1 MQIKNMFEKQID
13 RDIKGVIKVGQSD
26 EENVY
31 QELDE
36 YVVTKELLKH
46 FRDFFNNYEKG
57 VDGYTDKMGV
67 WISGFFGSG
76 KSHFL
81 KMLSYLISDK
91 EVAGKPA
98 LEYFIE
104 DDKITDPKVL
114 ADIRAAESV
123 STDVILFDIASKSRT
138 SSAAARDVI
147 TMVFLRAFNEKLG
160 YSYQYP
166 RMADLER
173 KLDSEGKLQN
183 FRGRVEELEGSSWD
197 DAVAGIDLAQDSFV
211 QALVEQGVM
220 SEESARSWCDRV
232 GEEYSISTEDF
243 AKLVRK
249 HIESKGNDHHVVF
262 CVDEVGQYIGDDSNM
277 MLDLQTL
284 EHDLAVQCHGKAW
297 ILVTAQEAID
307 KIQVVNNVDFSK
319 IQGRFDTRLSL
330 SSSDVAEVVK
340 KRILKKNA
348 EAQAELETFYPRKSD
363 ALDTLLK
370 FSGDMPEMKLYENA
384 ADFAE
389 VYPFVPYQ
397 FNLLGK
403 VLDAVRLFSSPGK
416 NSSYGERSMLSMYL
430 STAKSLQDQEEG
442 ILVPFN
448 AFYQGLSALVDH
460 ETAIAITNAQRN
472 NSLNPDHAETCF
484 EVEVLKVLF
493 MIKNVRE
500 FDKPT
505 VQNIATLMA
514 SRMNEDR
521 YQLENRLETAL
532 KKLVQEQLVQNL
544 GDNYV
549 FLTNE
554 EQEVNREIASRRPED
569 SEMNRELATLIF
581 DENYRA
587 DKYRYP
593 YLNGRYSFGFNRKI
607 DGYDAL
613 SRPDNSITVKIITSR
628 GDDADEARL
637 KMLSSGES
645 GDHTI
650 FVQLHDDTR
659 LNNELRMMLQIQ
671 NYLRS
676 GTAGRITKYRAIC
689 EAKQEEV
696 EERRQNVKVFLKQA
710 LSEADIYVYGSK
722 LSGGSRDFETRLND
736 ALKQQVERLFNHLT
750 DIDKS
755 VSEQDIGKLFAD
767 AGQMRLGGD
776 GTGNSRAL
784 DDVRTRIERNSLS
797 RTVTTSLK
805 TLLGIFTKEPYGFLP
820 VDVEWLVARLFADG
834 ILTLTMN
841 HEQLSLSSRNAQEF
855 QRLFTR
861 VESQERLLCDI
872 RKHATDK
879 QKRLV
884 RDMMRDLFEKGVS
897 SDDDEQLMA
906 DLKKECTD
914 LREELR
920 RQQATYR
927 EEPYLPGKRTVNVG
941 IALMTSLIDPTTTES
956 FYTALENAQEDY
968 QDFKETYESLR
979 DFFNAGQIKVF
990 REAHDAV
997 ELYMR
1002 NQSRIDD
1009 GEVKNAA
1016 EGMRKILSMAEPYDK
1031 IRNLAVLH
1039 TTFQEKYRE
1048 LLDRKSEPV
1057 KDYVADCY
1065 GRVLQHLNTLRCKE
1079 HYWSSVIA
1087 ERDDALEKIC
1097 STNNLGDLELAKL
1110 DANRTKIN
1118 WINTIDQYEAT
1129 HPPVP
1134 ATPAARPAG
1143 GSAPAK
1149 VATPTPVRRRVTV
1162 SIQDV
1167 TPASWQINNS
1177 AELDAYIEKLRHALK
1192 QKLDNGDTL
1201 NVDIW

>member
-1 MQIKNMFEKQID
+1 M
-13 RDIKGVIKVGQSD
+13 
-26 EENVY
+26 
-31 QELDE
+31 
-36 YVVTKELLKH
+36 
-46 FRDFFNNYEKG
+46 
-57 VDGYTDKMGV
+57 
-67 WISGFFGSG
+67 
-76 KSHFL
+76 
-81 KMLSYLISDK
+81 
-91 EVAGKPA
+91 
-98 LEYFIE
+98 EYFIE

-173 KLDSEGKLQN
+173 KLDADGKLQK
-183 FRGRVEELEGSSWD
+183 FRDRVEELEGSSWD

-307 KIQVVNNVDFSK
+307 KIQAVNNVDFSK

-348 EAQAELETFYPRKSD
+348 EAQAELKTFYPRKAD

-384 ADFAE
+384 SDFAE

-430 STAKSLQDQEEG
+430 STAKSLQNQEEG

-514 SRMNEDR
+514 SRTDEDR
-521 YQLENRLETAL
+521 YQLENRVETAL

-544 GDNYV
+544 GDNYI

-628 GDDADEARL
+628 GDDADESRL

-927 EEPYLPGKRTVNVG
+927 EESYLPGKNTVDAG

-1118 WINTIDQYEAT
+1118 WINTIDQYEAA
-1129 HPPVP
+1129 HQPVVQ
-1134 ATPAARPAG
+1134 TPAAKVSGGVPAKA
-1143 GSAPAK
+1143 APA
-1149 VATPTPVRRRVTV
+1149 APVRRRVTV
-1162 SIQDV
+1162 SIQEV
-1167 TPASWQINNS
+1167 TDESWQINNA

>member
-1 MQIKNMFEKQID
+1 MNIGQMFAKSINREIKPVVKP
-13 RDIKGVIKVGQSD
+13 GQVD
-26 EENVY
+26 DATVKL
-31 QELDE
+31 ELQE
-36 YVVTKELLKH
+36 YVVTQELQKH
-46 FRDFFNNYEKG
+46 FAAFFSNYHRG
-57 VDGYTDKMGV
+57 IGADTDRIGV

-173 KLDSEGKLQN
+173 KLDSEGKLQK
-183 FRGRVEELEGSSWD
+183 FRDRVEELEGSSWD

-249 HIESKGNDHHVVF
+249 HIESEGNDHHVVF

>member
-1 MQIKNMFEKQID
+1 
-13 RDIKGVIKVGQSD
+13 
-26 EENVY
+26 
-31 QELDE
+31 
-36 YVVTKELLKH
+36 
-46 FRDFFNNYEKG
+46 
-57 VDGYTDKMGV
+57 
-67 WISGFFGSG
+67 
-76 KSHFL
+76 
-81 KMLSYLISDK
+81 
-91 EVAGKPA
+91 
-98 LEYFIE
+98 
-104 DDKITDPKVL
+104 
-114 ADIRAAESV
+114 
-123 STDVILFDIASKSRT
+123 
-138 SSAAARDVI
+138 
-147 TMVFLRAFNEKLG
+147 
-160 YSYQYP
+160 
-166 RMADLER
+166 
-173 KLDSEGKLQN
+173 
-183 FRGRVEELEGSSWD
+183 
-197 DAVAGIDLAQDSFV
+197 
-211 QALVEQGVM
+211 
-220 SEESARSWCDRV
+220 
-232 GEEYSISTEDF
+232 
-243 AKLVRK
+243 
-249 HIESKGNDHHVVF
+249 
-262 CVDEVGQYIGDDSNM
+262 
-277 MLDLQTL
+277 
-284 EHDLAVQCHGKAW
+284 
-297 ILVTAQEAID
+297 
-307 KIQVVNNVDFSK
+307 
-319 IQGRFDTRLSL
+319 
-330 SSSDVAEVVK
+330 
-340 KRILKKNA
+340 
-348 EAQAELETFYPRKSD
+348 
-363 ALDTLLK
+363 
-370 FSGDMPEMKLYENA
+370 
-384 ADFAE
+384 
-389 VYPFVPYQ
+389 
-397 FNLLGK
+397 
-403 VLDAVRLFSSPGK
+403 
-416 NSSYGERSMLSMYL
+416 
-430 STAKSLQDQEEG
+430 
-442 ILVPFN
+442 
-448 AFYQGLSALVDH
+448 
-460 ETAIAITNAQRN
+460 
-472 NSLNPDHAETCF
+472 
-484 EVEVLKVLF
+484 
-493 MIKNVRE
+493 
-500 FDKPT
+500 
-505 VQNIATLMA
+505 
-514 SRMNEDR
+514 
-521 YQLENRLETAL
+521 
-532 KKLVQEQLVQNL
+532 
-544 GDNYV
+544 
-549 FLTNE
+549 
-554 EQEVNREIASRRPED
+554 
-569 SEMNRELATLIF
+569 
-581 DENYRA
+581 
-587 DKYRYP
+587 
-593 YLNGRYSFGFNRKI
+593 
-607 DGYDAL
+607 
-613 SRPDNSITVKIITSR
+613 
-628 GDDADEARL
+628 
-637 KMLSSGES
+637 
-645 GDHTI
+645 
-650 FVQLHDDTR
+650 
-659 LNNELRMMLQIQ
+659 MMLQIQ

-927 EEPYLPGKRTVNVG
+927 EESYLPGKNTVDAG

-1118 WINTIDQYEAT
+1118 WINTIDQYEAA
-1129 HPPVP
+1129 HQPVVQ
-1134 ATPAARPAG
+1134 TPAAKVSG
-1143 GSAPAK
+1143 GAPAK
-1149 VATPTPVRRRVTV
+1149 AAPAAPVRRRVTI
-1162 SIQDV
+1162 SIQEV
-1167 TPASWQINNS
+1167 TDESWQINNA

>member
-1 MQIKNMFEKQID
+1 MNIGQMFAKSINREIKPVVKP
-13 RDIKGVIKVGQSD
+13 GQVD
-26 EENVY
+26 DATVKL
-31 QELDE
+31 ELQE
-36 YVVTKELLKH
+36 YVVTQELQKH
-46 FRDFFNNYEKG
+46 FAAFFSNYRRG
-57 VDGYTDKMGV
+57 IGADTDRIGV

-104 DDKITDPKVL
+104 DDKITDSKVL

-348 EAQAELETFYPRKSD
+348 EAQAELETFYPRKAD

-484 EVEVLKVLF
+484 EVEILKVLF

-514 SRMNEDR
+514 SRTDEDR
-521 YQLENRLETAL
+521 YQLENRVETAL

-544 GDNYV
+544 GDNYI

-554 EQEVNREIASRRPED
+554 EQEVNREIASRPPED

-628 GDDADEARL
+628 GDDADESRL

-897 SDDDEQLMA
+897 SDDDEQLMS
-906 DLKKECTD
+906 DLQKECTA
-914 LREELR
+914 LRDELR

-927 EEPYLPGKRTVNVG
+927 EEPYLPGKNTVDAG
-941 IALMTSLIDPTTTES
+941 ISLMTSLIDPTTTES
-956 FYTALENAQEDY
+956 FYTALENAQEEY

-1009 GEVKNAA
+1009 DEVKNAA
-1016 EGMRKILSMAEPYDK
+1016 EGMRKILGMAEPYDK

-1057 KDYVADCY
+1057 KDCVADCY
-1065 GRVLQHLNTLRCKE
+1065 GRILQHLNTLRCKE

-1087 ERDDALEKIC
+1087 ERDDALKKIGG
-1097 STNNLGDLELAKL
+1097 TNNLGDLELAKL

-1129 HPPVP
+1129 HQPVVQTPAAKVPGSASAKAAP
-1134 ATPAARPAG
+1134 ATP
-1143 GSAPAK
+1143 
-1149 VATPTPVRRRVTV
+1149 VRHRVTV
-1162 SIQDV
+1162 SIQELTDE
-1167 TPASWQINNS
+1167 SWQINNA

>member
-1 MQIKNMFEKQID
+1 MNIGQMFAKSINREIKPVVKP
-13 RDIKGVIKVGQSD
+13 GQVD
-26 EENVY
+26 DATVKL
-31 QELDE
+31 ELQE
-36 YVVTKELLKH
+36 YVVTQELQKH
-46 FRDFFNNYEKG
+46 FAAFFSNYHRG
-57 VDGYTDKMGV
+57 IGADTDRIGV

-160 YSYQYP
+160 YSYEYP

-1118 WINTIDQYEAT
+1118 WINTIDQYEAA
-1129 HPPVP
+1129 HQPVVQ
-1134 ATPAARPAG
+1134 TPAAKVSG
-1143 GSAPAK
+1143 GAPAK
-1149 VATPTPVRRRVTV
+1149 AAPAAPVRRRVTI
-1162 SIQDV
+1162 SIQEV
-1167 TPASWQINNS
+1167 TDESWQINNA

>member
-1 MQIKNMFEKQID
+1 MNIGQMFAKSINREIKPVVKP
-13 RDIKGVIKVGQSD
+13 GQVD
-26 EENVY
+26 DATVKL
-31 QELDE
+31 ELQE
-36 YVVTKELLKH
+36 YVVTQELQKH
-46 FRDFFNNYEKG
+46 FAAFFSNYRRG
-57 VDGYTDKMGV
+57 IGADTDRIGV

-173 KLDSEGKLQN
+173 KLDADGKLQK
-183 FRGRVEELEGSSWD
+183 FRDRVEELEGSSWD

-307 KIQVVNNVDFSK
+307 KIQAVNNVDFSK

-348 EAQAELETFYPRKSD
+348 EAQAELKTFYPRKAD

-384 ADFAE
+384 SDFAE

-430 STAKSLQDQEEG
+430 STAKSLQNQEEG

-514 SRMNEDR
+514 SRTDEDR
-521 YQLENRLETAL
+521 YQLENRVETAL

-544 GDNYV
+544 GDNYI

-628 GDDADEARL
+628 GDDADESRL

-805 TLLGIFTKEPYGFLP
+805 TRLGIFTKEPYGFLP

-841 HEQLSLSSRNAQEF
+841 HEQLNLSSRNAQEF

-897 SDDDEQLMA
+897 SDDDERLMS
-906 DLKKECTD
+906 DLQKECTA
-914 LREELR
+914 LRDELR

-927 EEPYLPGKRTVNVG
+927 EEPYLPGKNTVDAG

-979 DFFNAGQIKVF
+979 DFFNAGQINIF
-990 REAHDAV
+990 RDAYKDV
-997 ELYMR
+997 ERYMR

-1009 GEVKNAA
+1009 DEVKNAA
-1016 EGMRKILSMAEPYDK
+1016 EGMRKILGMAEPYDK

-1057 KDYVADCY
+1057 KDCVADCY
-1065 GRVLQHLNTLRCKE
+1065 GRILQHLNTLRCKE

-1087 ERDDALEKIC
+1087 ERDDALKKIGG
-1097 STNNLGDLELAKL
+1097 TNNLGDLELAKL

-1129 HPPVP
+1129 HQPVVQ
-1134 ATPAARPAG
+1134 TPAAKVP

-1149 VATPTPVRRRVTV
+1149 AAPATPVRHRVTV
-1162 SIQDV
+1162 SIQELTDE
-1167 TPASWQINNS
+1167 SWQINNA

>member
-1 MQIKNMFEKQID
+1 MNIGQMFAKSINREIKPVVKP
-13 RDIKGVIKVGQSD
+13 GQVD
-26 EENVY
+26 DATVKL
-31 QELDE
+31 ELQE
-36 YVVTKELLKH
+36 YVVTQELQKH
-46 FRDFFNNYEKG
+46 FAAFFSNYHRG
-57 VDGYTDKMGV
+57 IGADTDRIGV

-348 EAQAELETFYPRKSD
+348 EAQAELETFYPRKAD

-484 EVEVLKVLF
+484 EVEILKVLF

-514 SRMNEDR
+514 SRTDEDR
-521 YQLENRLETAL
+521 YQLENRVETAL

-544 GDNYV
+544 GDNYI

-613 SRPDNSITVKIITSR
+613 SSPDNSITVKIITSR
-628 GDDADEARL
+628 GDDADESRL

-897 SDDDEQLMA
+897 SDDDEQLMS
-906 DLKKECTD
+906 DLQKECTA
-914 LREELR
+914 LRDELR

-927 EEPYLPGKRTVNVG
+927 EEPYLPGKNTVDAG
-941 IALMTSLIDPTTTES
+941 ISLMTSLIDPTTTES
-956 FYTALENAQEDY
+956 FYTALENAQEEY

-1009 GEVKNAA
+1009 DEVKNAA
-1016 EGMRKILSMAEPYDK
+1016 EGMRKILGMAEPYDK

-1057 KDYVADCY
+1057 KDCVADCY
-1065 GRVLQHLNTLRCKE
+1065 GRILQHLNTLRCKE

-1087 ERDDALEKIC
+1087 ERDDALKKIGG
-1097 STNNLGDLELAKL
+1097 TNNLGDLELAKL

-1129 HPPVP
+1129 HQPVVQTPAAKVPGSASAKAAP
-1134 ATPAARPAG
+1134 ATP
-1143 GSAPAK
+1143 
-1149 VATPTPVRRRVTV
+1149 VRHRVTV
-1162 SIQDV
+1162 SIQELTDE
-1167 TPASWQINNS
+1167 SWQINNA

>member
-1 MQIKNMFEKQID
+1 MNIGQMFAKSINREIKPVVKP
-13 RDIKGVIKVGQSD
+13 GQVD
-26 EENVY
+26 DATVKL
-31 QELDE
+31 ELQE
-36 YVVTKELLKH
+36 YVVTQELQKH
-46 FRDFFNNYEKG
+46 FAAFFSNYHRG
-57 VDGYTDKMGV
+57 IGADTDRIGV

-628 GDDADEARL
+628 GDDADESRL

-927 EEPYLPGKRTVNVG
+927 EESYLPGKNTVDAG

-1118 WINTIDQYEAT
+1118 WINTIDQYEAA
-1129 HPPVP
+1129 HQPVVQ
-1134 ATPAARPAG
+1134 TPAAKVSG
-1143 GSAPAK
+1143 GAPAK
-1149 VATPTPVRRRVTV
+1149 AAPAAPVRRRVTI
-1162 SIQDV
+1162 SIQEV
-1167 TPASWQINNS
+1167 TDESWQINNA

>member
-1 MQIKNMFEKQID
+1 MNIGQMFAKSINREIKPVVKP
-13 RDIKGVIKVGQSD
+13 GQVD
-26 EENVY
+26 DATVKL
-31 QELDE
+31 ELQE
-36 YVVTKELLKH
+36 YVVTQELQKH
-46 FRDFFNNYEKG
+46 FAAFFSNYHRG
-57 VDGYTDKMGV
+57 IGADTDRIGV

-348 EAQAELETFYPRKSD
+348 EAQAELEAFYPRKAD

-430 STAKSLQDQEEG
+430 STAKSLQNQEEG

-514 SRMNEDR
+514 SRTDEDR
-521 YQLENRLETAL
+521 YQLENRVETAL

-544 GDNYV
+544 GDNYI

-628 GDDADEARL
+628 GDDADESRL

-927 EEPYLPGKRTVNVG
+927 EESYLPGKNTVDAG

-1118 WINTIDQYEAT
+1118 WINTIDQYEAA
-1129 HPPVP
+1129 HQPVVQ
-1134 ATPAARPAG
+1134 TPAAKVSG
-1143 GSAPAK
+1143 GAPAK
-1149 VATPTPVRRRVTV
+1149 AAPAAPVRRRVTI
-1162 SIQDV
+1162 SIQEV
-1167 TPASWQINNS
+1167 TDESWQINNA

>member
-1 MQIKNMFEKQID
+1 
-13 RDIKGVIKVGQSD
+13 
-26 EENVY
+26 
-31 QELDE
+31 
-36 YVVTKELLKH
+36 
-46 FRDFFNNYEKG
+46 
-57 VDGYTDKMGV
+57 
-67 WISGFFGSG
+67 
-76 KSHFL
+76 
-81 KMLSYLISDK
+81 
-91 EVAGKPA
+91 
-98 LEYFIE
+98 
-104 DDKITDPKVL
+104 
-114 ADIRAAESV
+114 
-123 STDVILFDIASKSRT
+123 
-138 SSAAARDVI
+138 
-147 TMVFLRAFNEKLG
+147 
-160 YSYQYP
+160 
-166 RMADLER
+166 
-173 KLDSEGKLQN
+173 
-183 FRGRVEELEGSSWD
+183 
-197 DAVAGIDLAQDSFV
+197 
-211 QALVEQGVM
+211 
-220 SEESARSWCDRV
+220 
-232 GEEYSISTEDF
+232 
-243 AKLVRK
+243 
-249 HIESKGNDHHVVF
+249 
-262 CVDEVGQYIGDDSNM
+262 
-277 MLDLQTL
+277 
-284 EHDLAVQCHGKAW
+284 
-297 ILVTAQEAID
+297 
-307 KIQVVNNVDFSK
+307 
-319 IQGRFDTRLSL
+319 
-330 SSSDVAEVVK
+330 
-340 KRILKKNA
+340 
-348 EAQAELETFYPRKSD
+348 
-363 ALDTLLK
+363 
-370 FSGDMPEMKLYENA
+370 
-384 ADFAE
+384 
-389 VYPFVPYQ
+389 
-397 FNLLGK
+397 
-403 VLDAVRLFSSPGK
+403 
-416 NSSYGERSMLSMYL
+416 
-430 STAKSLQDQEEG
+430 
-442 ILVPFN
+442 
-448 AFYQGLSALVDH
+448 
-460 ETAIAITNAQRN
+460 
-472 NSLNPDHAETCF
+472 
-484 EVEVLKVLF
+484 
-493 MIKNVRE
+493 
-500 FDKPT
+500 
-505 VQNIATLMA
+505 
-514 SRMNEDR
+514 
-521 YQLENRLETAL
+521 
-532 KKLVQEQLVQNL
+532 
-544 GDNYV
+544 
-549 FLTNE
+549 
-554 EQEVNREIASRRPED
+554 
-569 SEMNRELATLIF
+569 
-581 DENYRA
+581 
-587 DKYRYP
+587 
-593 YLNGRYSFGFNRKI
+593 
-607 DGYDAL
+607 
-613 SRPDNSITVKIITSR
+613 
-628 GDDADEARL
+628 
-637 KMLSSGES
+637 MLSSGES

-927 EEPYLPGKRTVNVG
+927 EESYLPGKNTVDAG

-1118 WINTIDQYEAT
+1118 WINTIDQYEAA
-1129 HPPVP
+1129 HQPVVQ
-1134 ATPAARPAG
+1134 TPAAKVSGGVPAKA
-1143 GSAPAK
+1143 APA
-1149 VATPTPVRRRVTV
+1149 APVRRRVTI
-1162 SIQDV
+1162 SIQEV
-1167 TPASWQINNS
+1167 TDESWQINNA

>member
-1 MQIKNMFEKQID
+1 MNIGQMFAKSINREIKPVVKP
-13 RDIKGVIKVGQSD
+13 GQVD
-26 EENVY
+26 DATVKL
-31 QELDE
+31 ELQE
-36 YVVTKELLKH
+36 YVVTQELQKH
-46 FRDFFNNYEKG
+46 FAAFFSNYHRG
-57 VDGYTDKMGV
+57 IGADTDRIGV

-1201 NVDIW
+1201 NMDIW

>member
-1 MQIKNMFEKQID
+1 MNIGQMFAKSINREIKPVVKP
-13 RDIKGVIKVGQSD
+13 GQVD
-26 EENVY
+26 DATVKL
-31 QELDE
+31 ELQE
-36 YVVTKELLKH
+36 YVVTQELQKH
-46 FRDFFNNYEKG
+46 FAAFFSNYRRG
-57 VDGYTDKMGV
+57 IGADTDRIGV

-173 KLDSEGKLQN
+173 KLDADGKLQN

-384 ADFAE
+384 SDFAE

-430 STAKSLQDQEEG
+430 STAKSLQNQEEG

-514 SRMNEDR
+514 SRTDEDR
-521 YQLENRLETAL
+521 YQLENRVETAL

-544 GDNYV
+544 GDNYI

-628 GDDADEARL
+628 GDDADESRL

-841 HEQLSLSSRNAQEF
+841 HEQLNLSSRNAQEF

-897 SDDDEQLMA
+897 SDDDERLMS
-906 DLKKECTD
+906 DLQKECTA
-914 LREELR
+914 LRDELR

-927 EEPYLPGKRTVNVG
+927 EEPYLPGKNTVDAG

-979 DFFNAGQIKVF
+979 DFFNAGQINIF
-990 REAHDAV
+990 RDAYKDV
-997 ELYMR
+997 ERYMR

-1009 GEVKNAA
+1009 DEVKNAA
-1016 EGMRKILSMAEPYDK
+1016 EGMRKILGMAEPYDK

-1057 KDYVADCY
+1057 KDCVADCY
-1065 GRVLQHLNTLRCKE
+1065 GRILQHLNTLRCKE

-1087 ERDDALEKIC
+1087 ERDDALKKIGG
-1097 STNNLGDLELAKL
+1097 TNNLGDLELAKL

-1129 HPPVP
+1129 HQPVVQ
-1134 ATPAARPAG
+1134 TPAAKVP

-1149 VATPTPVRRRVTV
+1149 AAPATPVRHRVTV
-1162 SIQDV
+1162 SIQELTDE
-1167 TPASWQINNS
+1167 SWQINNA

>member
-1 MQIKNMFEKQID
+1 MNIGQMFAKSINREIKPVVKP
-13 RDIKGVIKVGQSD
+13 GQVD
-26 EENVY
+26 DATVKL
-31 QELDE
+31 ELQE
-36 YVVTKELLKH
+36 YVVTQELQKH
-46 FRDFFNNYEKG
+46 FAAFFSNYRRG
-57 VDGYTDKMGV
+57 IGTDTDRIGV

-104 DDKITDPKVL
+104 DDKITDSKVL

-348 EAQAELETFYPRKSD
+348 EAQAELKTFYPRKAD

-442 ILVPFN
+442 VLVPFN

-514 SRMNEDR
+514 SRTDEDR
-521 YQLENRLETAL
+521 YQLENRVETAL

-628 GDDADEARL
+628 GDDADESRL

-841 HEQLSLSSRNAQEF
+841 HEQLNLSSRNAQEF

-897 SDDDEQLMA
+897 SDDDERLMS
-906 DLKKECTD
+906 DLQKECTA
-914 LREELR
+914 LRDELR

-927 EEPYLPGKRTVNVG
+927 EEPYLPGKNTVDAG

-979 DFFNAGQIKVF
+979 DFFNAGQINIF
-990 REAHDAV
+990 RDAYKDV
-997 ELYMR
+997 ERYMR

-1009 GEVKNAA
+1009 DEVKNAA
-1016 EGMRKILSMAEPYDK
+1016 EGMRKILGMAEPYDK

-1057 KDYVADCY
+1057 KDCVADCY
-1065 GRVLQHLNTLRCKE
+1065 GRILQHLNTLRCKE

-1087 ERDDALEKIC
+1087 ERDDALKKIGG
-1097 STNNLGDLELAKL
+1097 TNNLGDLELAKL

-1129 HPPVP
+1129 HQPVVQ
-1134 ATPAARPAG
+1134 TPAAKVP

-1149 VATPTPVRRRVTV
+1149 AAPATPVRHRVTV
-1162 SIQDV
+1162 SIQELTDE
-1167 TPASWQINNS
+1167 SWQINNA

-1201 NVDIW
+1201 NMDIW

>member
-1 MQIKNMFEKQID
+1 MNIGQMFAKSINREIKPVVKP
-13 RDIKGVIKVGQSD
+13 GQVD
-26 EENVY
+26 DATVKL
-31 QELDE
+31 ELQE
-36 YVVTKELLKH
+36 YVVTQELQKH
-46 FRDFFNNYEKG
+46 FAAFFSNYHRG
-57 VDGYTDKMGV
+57 IGADTDRIGV

-979 DFFNAGQIKVF
+979 DFFNAGQIKVL

-1118 WINTIDQYEAT
+1118 WINTIDQYEAA
-1129 HPPVP
+1129 PQPVVQ
-1134 ATPAARPAG
+1134 TPAAKVSGGVPAKA
-1143 GSAPAK
+1143 APA
-1149 VATPTPVRRRVTV
+1149 APVRRRVTV
-1162 SIQDV
+1162 SIQEV
-1167 TPASWQINNS
+1167 TDESWQINNA

>member
-1 MQIKNMFEKQID
+1 MNIGQMFAKSINREIKPVVKP
-13 RDIKGVIKVGQSD
+13 GQVD
-26 EENVY
+26 DATVKL
-31 QELDE
+31 ELQE
-36 YVVTKELLKH
+36 YVVTQELQKH
-46 FRDFFNNYEKG
+46 FAAFFSNYRRG
-57 VDGYTDKMGV
+57 IGADTDRIGV

-114 ADIRAAESV
+114 ADIRAAES
-123 STDVILFDIASKSRT
+123 
-138 SSAAARDVI
+138 
-147 TMVFLRAFNEKLG
+147 
-160 YSYQYP
+160 
-166 RMADLER
+166 LER
-173 KLDSEGKLQN
+173 KLDADGKLQK
-183 FRGRVEELEGSSWD
+183 FRDRVEELEGSSWD

-220 SEESARSWCDRV
+220 SEEAARSWCDRV

-307 KIQVVNNVDFSK
+307 KIQAVNNVDFSK

-348 EAQAELETFYPRKSD
+348 EAQAELKTFYPRKAD

-384 ADFAE
+384 SDFAE

-430 STAKSLQDQEEG
+430 STAKSLQNQEEG

-514 SRMNEDR
+514 SRTDEDR
-521 YQLENRLETAL
+521 YQLENRVETAL

-544 GDNYV
+544 GDNYI

-628 GDDADEARL
+628 GDDADESRL

-897 SDDDEQLMA
+897 SDDDEQLMS
-906 DLKKECTD
+906 DLQKECTA
-914 LREELR
+914 LRDELR

-927 EEPYLPGKRTVNVG
+927 EEPYLPGKNTVDAG

-1118 WINTIDQYEAT
+1118 WINTIDQYEAA
-1129 HPPVP
+1129 HQPVVQ
-1134 ATPAARPAG
+1134 TPAAKVSG
-1143 GSAPAK
+1143 GAPAK
-1149 VATPTPVRRRVTV
+1149 AAPAAPVRRRVTI
-1162 SIQDV
+1162 SIQEV
-1167 TPASWQINNS
+1167 TDESWQINNA

>member
-1 MQIKNMFEKQID
+1 MNIGQMFAKSINREIKPVVKP
-13 RDIKGVIKVGQSD
+13 GQVD
-26 EENVY
+26 DATVKL
-31 QELDE
+31 ELQE
-36 YVVTKELLKH
+36 YVVTQELQKH
-46 FRDFFNNYEKG
+46 FAAFFSNYRRG
-57 VDGYTDKMGV
+57 IGADTDRIGV

-173 KLDSEGKLQN
+173 KLDADGKLQK
-183 FRGRVEELEGSSWD
+183 FRDRVEELEGSSWD

-220 SEESARSWCDRV
+220 SEESVRSWCDRV

-307 KIQVVNNVDFSK
+307 KIQAVNNVDFSK

-348 EAQAELETFYPRKSD
+348 EAQAELKTFYPRKAD

-384 ADFAE
+384 SDFAE

-430 STAKSLQDQEEG
+430 STAKSLQNQEEG

-514 SRMNEDR
+514 SRTDEDR
-521 YQLENRLETAL
+521 YQLENRVETAL

-554 EQEVNREIASRRPED
+554 EQEVNREIAQRRPED

-628 GDDADEARL
+628 GDDADESRL

-659 LNNELRMMLQIQ
+659 LNTELRTMLQIQ

-872 RKHATDK
+872 RKHASDK

-884 RDMMRDLFEKGVS
+884 RDMMRDLFQKGVS
-897 SDDDEQLMA
+897 SDDDEELMRE
-906 DLKKECTD
+906 LQKECRTMLD
-914 LREELR
+914 SL
-920 RQQATYR
+920 RQQQAVYHS
-927 EEPYLPGKRTVNVG
+927 EPYLPGKSTADAG
-941 IALMTSLIDPTTTES
+941 LALMNTLIAPTTTDA
-956 FYTALENAQEDY
+956 FYTALENAQGDY
-968 QDFKETYESLR
+968 SDFKETYEYLR
-979 DFFNAGQIKVF
+979 DFFEGGQVKTF
-990 REAHDAV
+990 CEAHDAV
-997 ELYMR
+997 ELYKR
-1002 NQSRIDD
+1002 NQSQITD
-1009 GEVKNAA
+1009 EAVKNAA
-1016 EGMRKILSMAEPYDK
+1016 DAMCKIMEMAEPYEK
-1031 IRNLAVLH
+1031 IRNLSALR
-1039 TTFQEKYRE
+1039 TDFLEKYNA
-1048 LLDRKSEPV
+1048 LLEQKAAPV
-1057 KDYVADCY
+1057 RVYVEGCY
-1065 GRVLQHLNTLRCKE
+1065 NRIFQQLNTVRCKD
-1079 HYWSSVIA
+1079 HFWSAVTT
-1087 ERDDALEKIC
+1087 ERDGALHKVDTAKDLNEFVLLRFNANQAKI
-1097 STNNLGDLELAKL
+1097 D
-1110 DANRTKIN
+1110 
-1118 WINTIDQYEAT
+1118 WINTIDKYEAA
-1129 HPPVP
+1129 HQPVAP
-1134 ATPAARPAG
+1134 APVARPAG

-1149 VATPTPVRRRVTV
+1149 VATPAPVRRRVTV

-1177 AELDAYIEKLRHALK
+1177 AELDAYIEKLRYALK

>member
-1 MQIKNMFEKQID
+1 MNIGQMFAKSINREIKPVVKP
-13 RDIKGVIKVGQSD
+13 GQVD
-26 EENVY
+26 DATVKL
-31 QELDE
+31 ELQE
-36 YVVTKELLKH
+36 YVVTQELQKH
-46 FRDFFNNYEKG
+46 FAAFFSNYHRG
-57 VDGYTDKMGV
+57 IGADTDRIGV

-319 IQGRFDTRLSL
+319 IQGRFYTRLSL

-1118 WINTIDQYEAT
+1118 WINTIDQYEAA
-1129 HPPVP
+1129 HQPVVQ
-1134 ATPAARPAG
+1134 TPAAKVP
-1143 GSAPAK
+1143 GSASAKAAPA
-1149 VATPTPVRRRVTV
+1149 APVRRRVTV
-1162 SIQDV
+1162 SIQEV
-1167 TPASWQINNS
+1167 TDESWQINNA

>member
-1 MQIKNMFEKQID
+1 MMIRDMFAD
-13 RDIKGVIKVGQSD
+13 DINRKINGVIKVDQAAD
-26 EENVY
+26 DVIE
-31 QELDE
+31 QELNE
-36 YVVTKELLKH
+36 YVITRELKKH
-46 FRDFFNNYEKG
+46 FITFFNYYG
-57 VDGYTDKMGV
+57 DAFDQPTADMGV

-797 RTVTTSLK
+797 RMVTTSLK

-1118 WINTIDQYEAT
+1118 WINTIDQYEAAYQ
-1129 HPPVP
+1129 PVVQ
-1134 ATPAARPAG
+1134 TPAAKVSGGVPAKA
-1143 GSAPAK
+1143 APA
-1149 VATPTPVRRRVTV
+1149 APVRRRVTV
-1162 SIQDV
+1162 SIQELTDE
-1167 TPASWQINNS
+1167 SWQINNA

>member
-1 MQIKNMFEKQID
+1 MNIGQMFAKSINREIKPVVKP
-13 RDIKGVIKVGQSD
+13 GQVD
-26 EENVY
+26 DATVKL
-31 QELDE
+31 ELQE
-36 YVVTKELLKH
+36 YVVTQELQKH
-46 FRDFFNNYEKG
+46 FAAFFSNYHRG
-57 VDGYTDKMGV
+57 IGADTDRIGV

-979 DFFNAGQIKVF
+979 DFFNAGQIKEF

-1118 WINTIDQYEAT
+1118 WINTIDQYEAA
-1129 HPPVP
+1129 HQPVVQ
-1134 ATPAARPAG
+1134 TPAAKVSGGVPAKA
-1143 GSAPAK
+1143 APA
-1149 VATPTPVRRRVTV
+1149 APVRRRVTV
-1162 SIQDV
+1162 SIQEV
-1167 TPASWQINNS
+1167 TDESWQINNA

>member
-1 MQIKNMFEKQID
+1 MNIGQMFAKSINREIKPVVKP
-13 RDIKGVIKVGQSD
+13 GQVD
-26 EENVY
+26 DATVKL
-31 QELDE
+31 ELQE
-36 YVVTKELLKH
+36 YVVTQELQKH
-46 FRDFFNNYEKG
+46 FAAFFSNYHRG
-57 VDGYTDKMGV
+57 IGADTDRIGV

-1087 ERDDALEKIC
+1087 ERGDALEKIC

-1118 WINTIDQYEAT
+1118 WINTIDQYEAA
-1129 HPPVP
+1129 HQPVVQ
-1134 ATPAARPAG
+1134 TPAAKVSGGVPAKA
-1143 GSAPAK
+1143 APA
-1149 VATPTPVRRRVTV
+1149 APVRRRVTV

-1177 AELDAYIEKLRHALK
+1177 AELDAYIEKLRYALK
-1192 QKLDNGDTL
+1192 QKLDNGNTL

>member
-1 MQIKNMFEKQID
+1 MNIGQMFAKSINREIKPVVKP
-13 RDIKGVIKVGQSD
+13 GQVD
-26 EENVY
+26 DATVKL
-31 QELDE
+31 ELQE
-36 YVVTKELLKH
+36 YVVTQELQKH
-46 FRDFFNNYEKG
+46 FAAFFSNYHRG
-57 VDGYTDKMGV
+57 IGADTDRIGV

-249 HIESKGNDHHVVF
+249 HIESKGDDHHVVF

-1079 HYWSSVIA
+1079 HYRSSVIA

-1118 WINTIDQYEAT
+1118 WINTIDQYEAA
-1129 HPPVP
+1129 HQPVVQ
-1134 ATPAARPAG
+1134 TPAAKVSGGVPAKA
-1143 GSAPAK
+1143 APA
-1149 VATPTPVRRRVTV
+1149 APVRRRVTV
-1162 SIQDV
+1162 SIQEV
-1167 TPASWQINNS
+1167 TDESWQINNA

>member
-1 MQIKNMFEKQID
+1 MNIGQMFAKSINREIKPVVKP
-13 RDIKGVIKVGQSD
+13 GQVD
-26 EENVY
+26 DATVKL
-31 QELDE
+31 ELQE
-36 YVVTKELLKH
+36 YVVTQELQKH
-46 FRDFFNNYEKG
+46 FAAFFSNYRRG
-57 VDGYTDKMGV
+57 IGADTDRIGV

-76 KSHFL
+76 KSHVL

-173 KLDSEGKLQN
+173 KLDADGKLQK
-183 FRGRVEELEGSSWD
+183 FRDRVEELEGSSWD

-307 KIQVVNNVDFSK
+307 KIQAVNNVDFSK

-348 EAQAELETFYPRKSD
+348 EAQAELKTFYPRKAD

-384 ADFAE
+384 SDFAE

-430 STAKSLQDQEEG
+430 STAKSLQNQEEG

>member
-1 MQIKNMFEKQID
+1 MNIGQMFAKSINREIKPVVKP
-13 RDIKGVIKVGQSD
+13 GQVD
-26 EENVY
+26 DATVKL
-31 QELDE
+31 ELQE
-36 YVVTKELLKH
+36 YVVTQELQKH
-46 FRDFFNNYEKG
+46 FAAFFSNYHRG
-57 VDGYTDKMGV
+57 IGADTDRIGV

-941 IALMTSLIDPTTTES
+941 IALMTSLIDPITTES

-1118 WINTIDQYEAT
+1118 WINTIDQYEAA
-1129 HPPVP
+1129 HQPVVQ
-1134 ATPAARPAG
+1134 TPAAKVSGGVPAKA
-1143 GSAPAK
+1143 APA
-1149 VATPTPVRRRVTV
+1149 APVRRRVTV
-1162 SIQDV
+1162 SIQEV
-1167 TPASWQINNS
+1167 TDESWQINNA

>member
-1 MQIKNMFEKQID
+1 
-13 RDIKGVIKVGQSD
+13 
-26 EENVY
+26 
-31 QELDE
+31 
-36 YVVTKELLKH
+36 
-46 FRDFFNNYEKG
+46 
-57 VDGYTDKMGV
+57 
-67 WISGFFGSG
+67 
-76 KSHFL
+76 
-81 KMLSYLISDK
+81 MLSYLISDK

-173 KLDSEGKLQN
+173 KLDADGKLQK
-183 FRGRVEELEGSSWD
+183 FRDRVEELEGSSWD

-307 KIQVVNNVDFSK
+307 KIQAVNNVDFSK

-348 EAQAELETFYPRKSD
+348 EAQAELKTFYPRKAD

-384 ADFAE
+384 SDFAE

-430 STAKSLQDQEEG
+430 STAKSLQNQEEG

-514 SRMNEDR
+514 SRTDEDR
-521 YQLENRLETAL
+521 YQLENRVETAL

-554 EQEVNREIASRRPED
+554 EQEVNREIAQRRPED

-628 GDDADEARL
+628 GDDADESRL

-659 LNNELRMMLQIQ
+659 LNTELRTMLQIQ

-872 RKHATDK
+872 RKHASDK

-884 RDMMRDLFEKGVS
+884 RDMMRDLFQKGVS
-897 SDDDEQLMA
+897 SDDDEELMRE
-906 DLKKECTD
+906 LQKECRTMLD
-914 LREELR
+914 SL
-920 RQQATYR
+920 RQQQAVYHS
-927 EEPYLPGKRTVNVG
+927 EPYLPGKSTADAG
-941 IALMTSLIDPTTTES
+941 LALMNTLIAPTTTDA
-956 FYTALENAQEDY
+956 FYTALENAQGDY
-968 QDFKETYESLR
+968 SDFKETYEYLR
-979 DFFNAGQIKVF
+979 DFFEGGQVKTF
-990 REAHDAV
+990 CEAHDAV
-997 ELYMR
+997 ELYKR
-1002 NQSRIDD
+1002 NQSQITD
-1009 GEVKNAA
+1009 EAVKNAA
-1016 EGMRKILSMAEPYDK
+1016 DAMCKIMEMAEPYEK
-1031 IRNLAVLH
+1031 IRNLSALR
-1039 TTFQEKYRE
+1039 TDFLEKYNA
-1048 LLDRKSEPV
+1048 LLEQKAAPV
-1057 KDYVADCY
+1057 RVYVEGCY
-1065 GRVLQHLNTLRCKE
+1065 NRIFQQLNTVRCKD
-1079 HYWSSVIA
+1079 HFWSAVTT
-1087 ERDDALEKIC
+1087 ERDGALHKVDTAKDLNEFVLLRFNANQAKI
-1097 STNNLGDLELAKL
+1097 D
-1110 DANRTKIN
+1110 
-1118 WINTIDQYEAT
+1118 WINTIDKYEAA
-1129 HPPVP
+1129 HQPVAP
-1134 ATPAARPAG
+1134 APVARPAG

-1149 VATPTPVRRRVTV
+1149 VATPAPVRRRVTV

-1177 AELDAYIEKLRHALK
+1177 AELDAYIEKLRYALK

>member
-1 MQIKNMFEKQID
+1 MNIGQMFAKSINREIKPVVKP
-13 RDIKGVIKVGQSD
+13 GQVD
-26 EENVY
+26 DATVKL
-31 QELDE
+31 ELQE
-36 YVVTKELLKH
+36 YVVTQELQKH
-46 FRDFFNNYEKG
+46 FAAFFSNYHRG
-57 VDGYTDKMGV
+57 IGADTDRIGV

-430 STAKSLQDQEEG
+430 STAKSLQNQEEG

-628 GDDADEARL
+628 GDDADESRL

-659 LNNELRMMLQIQ
+659 LNTELRTMLQIQ

-767 AGQMRLGGD
+767 VGQMRLGGD

-927 EEPYLPGKRTVNVG
+927 EEPYLPGKNTVDAG

-1118 WINTIDQYEAT
+1118 WINTIDQYEVA
-1129 HPPVP
+1129 HQPVVQ
-1134 ATPAARPAG
+1134 TPAAKVSG
-1143 GSAPAK
+1143 GAPAK
-1149 VATPTPVRRRVTV
+1149 AAPAAPVRRRVTI
-1162 SIQDV
+1162 SIQEV
-1167 TPASWQINNS
+1167 TDESWQINNA

>member
-1 MQIKNMFEKQID
+1 MNIGQMFAKSINREIKPVVKP
-13 RDIKGVIKVGQSD
+13 GQVD
-26 EENVY
+26 DATVKL
-31 QELDE
+31 ELQE
-36 YVVTKELLKH
+36 YVVTQELQKH
-46 FRDFFNNYEKG
+46 FAAFFSNYHRG
-57 VDGYTDKMGV
+57 IGADTDRIGV

-1087 ERDDALEKIC
+1087 ERDDALKKIC

-1118 WINTIDQYEAT
+1118 WINTIDQYEAA
-1129 HPPVP
+1129 HQPVVQ
-1134 ATPAARPAG
+1134 TPAAKVSG
-1143 GSAPAK
+1143 GAPAK
-1149 VATPTPVRRRVTV
+1149 AAPAAPVRRRVTI
-1162 SIQDV
+1162 SIQEV
-1167 TPASWQINNS
+1167 TDESWQINNA

>member
-1 MQIKNMFEKQID
+1 MNIGQMFAKSINREIKPVVKP
-13 RDIKGVIKVGQSD
+13 GQVD
-26 EENVY
+26 DATVKL
-31 QELDE
+31 ELQE
-36 YVVTKELLKH
+36 YVVTQELQKH
-46 FRDFFNNYEKG
+46 FAAFFSNYRRG
-57 VDGYTDKMGV
+57 IGADTDRIGV

-173 KLDSEGKLQN
+173 KLDADGKLQK
-183 FRGRVEELEGSSWD
+183 FRDRVEELEGSSWD

-307 KIQVVNNVDFSK
+307 KIQAVNNVDFSK

-348 EAQAELETFYPRKSD
+348 EAQAELKTFYPRKAD

-384 ADFAE
+384 SDFAE

-430 STAKSLQDQEEG
+430 STAKSLQNQEEG

-514 SRMNEDR
+514 SRTDEDR
-521 YQLENRLETAL
+521 YQLENRVETAL

-544 GDNYV
+544 GDNYI

-628 GDDADEARL
+628 GDDADESRL

-797 RTVTTSLK
+797 RTVTNSLK

-927 EEPYLPGKRTVNVG
+927 EESYLPGKNTVDAG

-1118 WINTIDQYEAT
+1118 WINTIDQYEAA
-1129 HPPVP
+1129 HQPVVQ
-1134 ATPAARPAG
+1134 TPAAKVSG
-1143 GSAPAK
+1143 GAPAK
-1149 VATPTPVRRRVTV
+1149 AAPAAPVRRRVTI
-1162 SIQDV
+1162 SIQEV
-1167 TPASWQINNS
+1167 TDESWQINNA

>member
-1 MQIKNMFEKQID
+1 MNIGQMFAKSINREIKPVVKP
-13 RDIKGVIKVGQSD
+13 GQVD
-26 EENVY
+26 DATVKL
-31 QELDE
+31 ELQE
-36 YVVTKELLKH
+36 YVVTQELQKH
-46 FRDFFNNYEKG
+46 FAAFFSNYHRG
-57 VDGYTDKMGV
+57 IGADTDRIGV

-1129 HPPVP
+1129 HQPVVQ
-1134 ATPAARPAG
+1134 TPAAKVSG
-1143 GSAPAK
+1143 GAPAK
-1149 VATPTPVRRRVTV
+1149 AAPAAPVRRRVTI
-1162 SIQDV
+1162 SIQEV
-1167 TPASWQINNS
+1167 TDESWQINNA

>member
-1 MQIKNMFEKQID
+1 MNIGQMFAKSINREIKPVVKP
-13 RDIKGVIKVGQSD
+13 GQVD
-26 EENVY
+26 DATVKL
-31 QELDE
+31 ELQE
-36 YVVTKELLKH
+36 YVVTQELQKH
-46 FRDFFNNYEKG
+46 FAAFFSNYHRG
-57 VDGYTDKMGV
+57 IGADTDRIGV

-173 KLDSEGKLQN
+173 KLDSEGKLQK
-183 FRGRVEELEGSSWD
+183 FRDRVEELEGSSWD

-249 HIESKGNDHHVVF
+249 HIESEGNDHHVVF

-307 KIQVVNNVDFSK
+307 KIQAVNNVDFSK

-1118 WINTIDQYEAT
+1118 WINTIDQYEAA
-1129 HPPVP
+1129 HQPVVQ
-1134 ATPAARPAG
+1134 TPAAKVSGGVPAKA
-1143 GSAPAK
+1143 APA
-1149 VATPTPVRRRVTV
+1149 APVRRRVTV
-1162 SIQDV
+1162 SIQELTDE
-1167 TPASWQINNS
+1167 SWQINNA

>member
-1 MQIKNMFEKQID
+1 MNIGQMFAKSINREIKPVVKP
-13 RDIKGVIKVGQSD
+13 GQVD
-26 EENVY
+26 DATVKL
-31 QELDE
+31 ELQE
-36 YVVTKELLKH
+36 YVVTQELQKH
-46 FRDFFNNYEKG
+46 FAAFFSNYRRG
-57 VDGYTDKMGV
+57 IGADTDRIGV

-173 KLDSEGKLQN
+173 KLDADGKLQK
-183 FRGRVEELEGSSWD
+183 FRDRVEELEGSSWD

-307 KIQVVNNVDFSK
+307 KIQAVNNVDFSK

-348 EAQAELETFYPRKSD
+348 EAQAELKTFYPRKAD

-384 ADFAE
+384 SDFAE

-430 STAKSLQDQEEG
+430 STAKSLQNQEEG

-514 SRMNEDR
+514 SRTDEDR
-521 YQLENRLETAL
+521 YQLENRVETAL

-554 EQEVNREIASRRPED
+554 EQEVNREIAQRRPED

-581 DENYRA
+581 DENSRA

-628 GDDADEARL
+628 GDDADESRL

-659 LNNELRMMLQIQ
+659 LNTELRTMLQIQ

-872 RKHATDK
+872 RKHASDK

-884 RDMMRDLFEKGVS
+884 RDMMRDLFQKGVS
-897 SDDDEQLMA
+897 SDDDEELMRE
-906 DLKKECTD
+906 LQKECRTMLD
-914 LREELR
+914 SL
-920 RQQATYR
+920 RQQQAVYHS
-927 EEPYLPGKRTVNVG
+927 EPYLPGKSTADAG
-941 IALMTSLIDPTTTES
+941 LALMNTLIAPTTTDA
-956 FYTALENAQEDY
+956 FYTALENAQGDY
-968 QDFKETYESLR
+968 SDFKETYEYLR
-979 DFFNAGQIKVF
+979 DFFEGGQVKTF
-990 REAHDAV
+990 CEAHDAV
-997 ELYMR
+997 ELYKR
-1002 NQSRIDD
+1002 NQSQITD
-1009 GEVKNAA
+1009 EAVKNAA
-1016 EGMRKILSMAEPYDK
+1016 DAMCKIMEMAEPYEK
-1031 IRNLAVLH
+1031 IRNLSALR
-1039 TTFQEKYRE
+1039 TDFLEKYNA
-1048 LLDRKSEPV
+1048 LLEQKAAPV
-1057 KDYVADCY
+1057 RVYVEGCY
-1065 GRVLQHLNTLRCKE
+1065 NRIFQQLNTVRCKD
-1079 HYWSSVIA
+1079 HFWSAVTT
-1087 ERDDALEKIC
+1087 ERDGALHKVDTAKDLNEFVLLRFNANQAKI
-1097 STNNLGDLELAKL
+1097 D
-1110 DANRTKIN
+1110 
-1118 WINTIDQYEAT
+1118 WINTIDKYEAA
-1129 HPPVP
+1129 HQPVAP
-1134 ATPAARPAG
+1134 APVARPAG

-1149 VATPTPVRRRVTV
+1149 VATPAPVRRRVTV

-1177 AELDAYIEKLRHALK
+1177 AELDAYIEKLRYALK

>member
-1 MQIKNMFEKQID
+1 MNIGQMFAKSINREIKPVVKP
-13 RDIKGVIKVGQSD
+13 GQVD
-26 EENVY
+26 DATVKL
-31 QELDE
+31 ELQE
-36 YVVTKELLKH
+36 YVVTQELQKH
-46 FRDFFNNYEKG
+46 FAAFFSNYRRG
-57 VDGYTDKMGV
+57 IGTDTDRIGV

-147 TMVFLRAFNEKLG
+147 TMVFLRAFNEKQG

-173 KLDSEGKLQN
+173 KLDAEGKLQK
-183 FRGRVEELEGSSWD
+183 FRDRVEELEGASWD
-197 DAVAGIDLAQDSFV
+197 DAVAGIDLAQDLFV

-348 EAQAELETFYPRKSD
+348 EAQAELETFYPRKAD

-484 EVEVLKVLF
+484 EVEILKVLF

-514 SRMNEDR
+514 SRTDEDR
-521 YQLENRLETAL
+521 YQLENRVETAL

-544 GDNYV
+544 GDNYI

-628 GDDADEARL
+628 GDDADESRL

-841 HEQLSLSSRNAQEF
+841 HEQLNLSSRNAQEF

-897 SDDDEQLMA
+897 SDDDERLMS
-906 DLKKECTD
+906 DLQKECTA
-914 LREELR
+914 LRDELR

-927 EEPYLPGKRTVNVG
+927 EEPYLPGKNTVDAG

-979 DFFNAGQIKVF
+979 DFFNAGQINIF
-990 REAHDAV
+990 RDAYKDV
-997 ELYMR
+997 ERYMR

-1009 GEVKNAA
+1009 DEVKNAA
-1016 EGMRKILSMAEPYDK
+1016 EGMRKILGMAEPYDK

-1057 KDYVADCY
+1057 KDCVADCY
-1065 GRVLQHLNTLRCKE
+1065 GRILQHLNTLRCKE

-1087 ERDDALEKIC
+1087 ERDDALKKIGG
-1097 STNNLGDLELAKL
+1097 TNNLGDLELAKL

-1129 HPPVP
+1129 HQPVVQ
-1134 ATPAARPAG
+1134 TPAAKVP

-1149 VATPTPVRRRVTV
+1149 AAPATPVRHRVTV
-1162 SIQDV
+1162 SIQELTDE
-1167 TPASWQINNS
+1167 SWQINNA

>member
-1 MQIKNMFEKQID
+1 MNIGQMFAKSINREIKPVVKP
-13 RDIKGVIKVGQSD
+13 GQVD
-26 EENVY
+26 DATVKL
-31 QELDE
+31 ELQE
-36 YVVTKELLKH
+36 YVVTQELQKH
-46 FRDFFNNYEKG
+46 FAAFFSNYRRG
-57 VDGYTDKMGV
+57 IGADTDRIGV

-173 KLDSEGKLQN
+173 KLDADGKLQK
-183 FRGRVEELEGSSWD
+183 FRDRVEELEGSSWD

-249 HIESKGNDHHVVF
+249 YIESKGNDHHVVF

-307 KIQVVNNVDFSK
+307 KIQAVNNVDFSK

-348 EAQAELETFYPRKSD
+348 EAQAELKTFYPRKAD

-384 ADFAE
+384 SDFAE

-430 STAKSLQDQEEG
+430 STAKSLQNQEEG

-797 RTVTTSLK
+797 RTVTTSLR

>member
-1 MQIKNMFEKQID
+1 
-13 RDIKGVIKVGQSD
+13 
-26 EENVY
+26 
-31 QELDE
+31 
-36 YVVTKELLKH
+36 
-46 FRDFFNNYEKG
+46 
-57 VDGYTDKMGV
+57 
-67 WISGFFGSG
+67 
-76 KSHFL
+76 
-81 KMLSYLISDK
+81 
-91 EVAGKPA
+91 
-98 LEYFIE
+98 
-104 DDKITDPKVL
+104 
-114 ADIRAAESV
+114 
-123 STDVILFDIASKSRT
+123 
-138 SSAAARDVI
+138 
-147 TMVFLRAFNEKLG
+147 
-160 YSYQYP
+160 
-166 RMADLER
+166 
-173 KLDSEGKLQN
+173 
-183 FRGRVEELEGSSWD
+183 
-197 DAVAGIDLAQDSFV
+197 
-211 QALVEQGVM
+211 
-220 SEESARSWCDRV
+220 
-232 GEEYSISTEDF
+232 
-243 AKLVRK
+243 
-249 HIESKGNDHHVVF
+249 
-262 CVDEVGQYIGDDSNM
+262 
-277 MLDLQTL
+277 
-284 EHDLAVQCHGKAW
+284 
-297 ILVTAQEAID
+297 
-307 KIQVVNNVDFSK
+307 
-319 IQGRFDTRLSL
+319 
-330 SSSDVAEVVK
+330 
-340 KRILKKNA
+340 
-348 EAQAELETFYPRKSD
+348 
-363 ALDTLLK
+363 
-370 FSGDMPEMKLYENA
+370 
-384 ADFAE
+384 
-389 VYPFVPYQ
+389 
-397 FNLLGK
+397 
-403 VLDAVRLFSSPGK
+403 
-416 NSSYGERSMLSMYL
+416 
-430 STAKSLQDQEEG
+430 
-442 ILVPFN
+442 
-448 AFYQGLSALVDH
+448 
-460 ETAIAITNAQRN
+460 
-472 NSLNPDHAETCF
+472 
-484 EVEVLKVLF
+484 
-493 MIKNVRE
+493 
-500 FDKPT
+500 
-505 VQNIATLMA
+505 
-514 SRMNEDR
+514 
-521 YQLENRLETAL
+521 
-532 KKLVQEQLVQNL
+532 
-544 GDNYV
+544 
-549 FLTNE
+549 
-554 EQEVNREIASRRPED
+554 
-569 SEMNRELATLIF
+569 
-581 DENYRA
+581 
-587 DKYRYP
+587 
-593 YLNGRYSFGFNRKI
+593 
-607 DGYDAL
+607 
-613 SRPDNSITVKIITSR
+613 
-628 GDDADEARL
+628 
-637 KMLSSGES
+637 MLSSGES

-1118 WINTIDQYEAT
+1118 WINTIDQYEAA
-1129 HPPVP
+1129 HQPVVQ
-1134 ATPAARPAG
+1134 TPAAKVSGGVPAKA
-1143 GSAPAK
+1143 APA
-1149 VATPTPVRRRVTV
+1149 APVRRRVTV
-1162 SIQDV
+1162 SIQELTDE
-1167 TPASWQINNS
+1167 SWQINNA